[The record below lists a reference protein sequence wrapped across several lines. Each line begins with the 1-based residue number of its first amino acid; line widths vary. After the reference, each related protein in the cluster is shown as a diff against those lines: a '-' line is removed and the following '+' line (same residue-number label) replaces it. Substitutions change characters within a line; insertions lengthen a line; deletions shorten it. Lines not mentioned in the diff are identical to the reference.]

1 MARLNTSITRLFNIR
16 HPIIQGGMHYV
27 GYAPLAAAV
36 ANAGGLG
43 LVTALTQP
51 TPAELKAELE
61 KAQAL
66 LAPDCTGALG
76 VNLTILPMFKEV
88 NYDEYVRVIIDAG
101 VKAIETAGRPP
112 GDYVQAFKDAGA
124 SIIHKCVTTRHAKSA
139 QKMGADAI
147 SLDGFECAGH
157 PGEEDIGNWILQ
169 AQGARDLAVPYV
181 ASGGVGNGRQLAA
194 ALALGAAGVNMGT
207 RFMATAE
214 APIHDKIKQAL
225 VDGGVGS
232 TRLVMRSVRNTERVY
247 KNATADEVAA
257 IEAELNE
264 DPSHSMMLW
273 PGEGAQ
279 TVEEFVGALPAE
291 SPWRR
296 ARGQPD
302 DSQSVDRST
311 WPTLRV
317 VVLDAVYRHARNMF
331 RHLRKLRGPDSVVQ
345 HVALHPKTLSVYS
358 RAQHGYAQASATSVA
373 QSADPA
379 ALRICTVEAF
389 ALLLSE
395 LGEPEERTRPL
406 IDAVVVNNHAL
417 GGPTG

>member
-66 LAPDCTGALG
+66 LDPDCAGALG

-169 AQGARDLAVPYV
+169 AQGARDLSVPYV

-257 IEAELNE
+257 IEAE
-264 DPSHSMMLW
+264 H
-273 PGEGAQ
+273 PGDFSKIHHLVKGDNYRKSFHETGDIESSVWSCGPAMALIDDVPTCRQLIEGMVSEAVDVLDGAQ
-279 TVEEFVGALPAE
+279 AMVE
-291 SPWRR
+291 R
-296 ARGQPD
+296 
-302 DSQSVDRST
+302 
-311 WPTLRV
+311 
-317 VVLDAVYRHARNMF
+317 
-331 RHLRKLRGPDSVVQ
+331 
-345 HVALHPKTLSVYS
+345 
-358 RAQHGYAQASATSVA
+358 
-373 QSADPA
+373 
-379 ALRICTVEAF
+379 
-389 ALLLSE
+389 
-395 LGEPEERTRPL
+395 
-406 IDAVVVNNHAL
+406 
-417 GGPTG
+417 